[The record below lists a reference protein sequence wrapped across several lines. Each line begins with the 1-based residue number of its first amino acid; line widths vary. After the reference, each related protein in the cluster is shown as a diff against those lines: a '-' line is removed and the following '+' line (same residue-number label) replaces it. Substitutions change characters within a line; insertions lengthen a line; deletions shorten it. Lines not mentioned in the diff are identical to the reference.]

1 MEKLTM
7 NLSKKRKYDALKMV
21 YQQMI
26 LVNVIKIVGIQKQPQ
41 ITSNYRI
48 TDAIARVCMNQQDE
62 ELFTQILPSV
72 EKNKKISPFSRGI
85 LFFIVLTRSLYS
97 FLMYTSSS

>member
-1 MEKLTM
+1 
-7 NLSKKRKYDALKMV
+7 
-21 YQQMI
+21 
-26 LVNVIKIVGIQKQPQ
+26 
-41 ITSNYRI
+41 
-48 TDAIARVCMNQQDE
+48 MNQQDE
-62 ELFTQILPSV
+62 ELFTQILPFV